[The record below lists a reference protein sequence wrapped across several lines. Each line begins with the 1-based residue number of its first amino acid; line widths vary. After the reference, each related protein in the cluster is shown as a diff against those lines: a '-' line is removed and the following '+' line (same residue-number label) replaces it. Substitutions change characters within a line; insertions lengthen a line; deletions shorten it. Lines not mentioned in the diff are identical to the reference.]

1 MQVQRPAR
9 FGDPFSV
16 LARVDREFD
25 ELMRSTWRSAPGGAA
40 PATFV
45 PAVEIARDG
54 ADVVVHLEL
63 PGIDVES
70 DVTLEADRGKLIVS
84 GERRDPRATEQVS
97 AEGGEGES
105 RDASRALLVRELR
118 YGAFRREFGL
128 PPSVTAEQIEA
139 TYDAGLLHVRVRDV
153 FAPDPEPVRVPITAR
168 AATPSARMVEGET
181 A

>member
-1 MQVQRPAR
+1 MQVQR
-9 FGDPFSV
+9 FDPFTV

-25 ELMRSTWRSAPGGAA
+25 ELMRSTWRKGAA

-54 ADVVVHLEL
+54 ADVLVNLEL
-63 PGIDVES
+63 PGIDVER
-70 DVTLEADRGKLIVS
+70 DVTLEVDRGKLIVS
-84 GERRDPRATEQVS
+84 GERRDPRAEEP
-97 AEGGEGES
+97 AHGDKDEES
-105 RDASRALLVRELR
+105 RDTTRAVLVRELR

-153 FAPDPEPVRVPITAR
+153 FAPEPEPVRVPISAKTA
-168 AATPSARMVEGET
+168 APAARMVEGEK